1 MQLTAI
7 RLESE
12 PGSVVTLLERRQRRV
27 ELYELRSSVAVISIP
42 RKVRVVAK
50 GRGGVLL
57 ELVRSRSSCIRCTL
71 LYTTVSD

>member
-7 RLESE
+7 RLES
-12 PGSVVTLLERRQRRV
+12 GFRSVVTLLERRQRRV
-27 ELYELRSSVAVISIP
+27 ELYELCSGVAMISMT

-57 ELVRSRSSCIRCTL
+57 ELV
-71 LYTTVSD
+71 

>member
-7 RLESE
+7 LLESE
-12 PGSVVTLLERRQRRV
+12 FRSVVSLLERRQRRV
-27 ELYELRSSVAVISIP
+27 ELYELRSSVAMISMT

-57 ELVRSRSSCIRCTL
+57 ELV
-71 LYTTVSD
+71 

>member
-12 PGSVVTLLERRQRRV
+12 SGKRCDLLERRQRRV
-27 ELYELRSSVAVISIP
+27 ELYELRSSVAMISMT

-57 ELVRSRSSCIRCTL
+57 ELV
-71 LYTTVSD
+71 

>member
-27 ELYELRSSVAVISIP
+27 ELYELRSSVAMISMT

-50 GRGGVLL
+50 GRGSVLL
-57 ELVRSRSSCIRCTL
+57 ELV
-71 LYTTVSD
+71 